1 MTDRPEDDERD
12 EPGRKWFGLQ
22 PWPIIG
28 TLQSSMSNSEAI
40 GHPTAYRWPLG
51 DGSYRIHPY
60 RAAS

>member
-1 MTDRPEDDERD
+1 MIDRPEDDERD

-28 TLQSSMSNSEAI
+28 TLQSSMSNIPFNDPS
-40 GHPTAYRWPLG
+40 PRRCSLG

-60 RAAS
+60 RPMS